1 MLREKTIFIKI
12 TKIIFTKS
20 TKISKRKL
28 SRMVIFALL
37 CSSINFVNNTYAK
50 ERSIDE
56 SDLSAKAAVLIDGEN
71 GRILFGKNEKEKR
84 AMASTTKIM
93 TCIVALENCKANQ
106 VVEISSKAAS
116 MPKVKMNVMK
126 GEQYYLK
133 DLLYAMML
141 ESYNDVA
148 VAVAESIGGNVE
160 NFAKMMN
167 EKAKKIGANN
177 TSFVTP
183 NGLDAKEHYSTA
195 YDMAK
200 IGAYAIKNN
209 SFLEIINT
217 KKYNLTEIKNKRN
230 ITVFNKDNFLNLE
243 NDAIGIKTGFTCNAG
258 YCFVGA
264 IKNNGRTYV
273 SCVLAS
279 GWPPNKGYKW
289 KDTIKLMDYGKDNYE
304 FKNIIEKNK
313 PIMLP
318 VENGIKSEIKCTLD
332 SSLKALVS
340 NEDKI
345 NIKTKID
352 YKLPINVKDKVG
364 SVWVYINNKI
374 VKKIKIISKEKV
386 YKFNFTYCL
395 RKALSYFIL

>member
-1 MLREKTIFIKI
+1 MLREKTIFIKL

-167 EKAKKIGANN
+167 EKAKNRCK
-177 TSFVTP
+177 
-183 NGLDAKEHYSTA
+183 
-195 YDMAK
+195 
-200 IGAYAIKNN
+200 
-209 SFLEIINT
+209 
-217 KKYNLTEIKNKRN
+217 
-230 ITVFNKDNFLNLE
+230 
-243 NDAIGIKTGFTCNAG
+243 
-258 YCFVGA
+258 
-264 IKNNGRTYV
+264 
-273 SCVLAS
+273 
-279 GWPPNKGYKW
+279 
-289 KDTIKLMDYGKDNYE
+289 
-304 FKNIIEKNK
+304 
-313 PIMLP
+313 
-318 VENGIKSEIKCTLD
+318 
-332 SSLKALVS
+332 
-340 NEDKI
+340 
-345 NIKTKID
+345 
-352 YKLPINVKDKVG
+352 
-364 SVWVYINNKI
+364 
-374 VKKIKIISKEKV
+374 
-386 YKFNFTYCL
+386 
-395 RKALSYFIL
+395 

>member
-1 MLREKTIFIKI
+1 
-12 TKIIFTKS
+12 
-20 TKISKRKL
+20 
-28 SRMVIFALL
+28 
-37 CSSINFVNNTYAK
+37 
-50 ERSIDE
+50 
-56 SDLSAKAAVLIDGEN
+56 
-71 GRILFGKNEKEKR
+71 
-84 AMASTTKIM
+84 
-93 TCIVALENCKANQ
+93 
-106 VVEISSKAAS
+106 
-116 MPKVKMNVMK
+116 MK
-126 GEQYYLK
+126 KQ
-133 DLLYAMML
+133 
-141 ESYNDVA
+141 
-148 VAVAESIGGNVE
+148 
-160 NFAKMMN
+160 
-167 EKAKKIGANN
+167 KIGVNN

-200 IGAYAIKNN
+200 IGAYAIKNK

-264 IKNNGRTYV
+264 IKNNGRTFV

-318 VENGIKSEIKCTLD
+318 VENGIKSEIKCTFD

-352 YKLPINVKDKVG
+352 YKFPINVKDKVG
-364 SVWVYINNKI
+364 SVWVYINNKK
-374 VKKIKIISKEKV
+374 VKNIKIISKEKV
-386 YKFNFTYCL
+386 YKFDFTYCL
-395 RKALSYFIL
+395 RKAFSYFIL